1 MKISTNGKKVVV
13 AMSGGVDSSVS
24 AALLKEQGFD
34 VVGVFMKCWSIEDFP
49 GGECSS
55 EDDEYWARR
64 AAAHLGIPFYS
75 FDLVDEYKKRVV
87 DYFVAEYN
95 AGRTP
100 NPDVM
105 CNSEIKFGVFFDKV
119 MATFGAD
126 YIATGHYARVWHGV
140 DGSVML
146 LRGVDTNKDQSYF
159 LYRVGADRLAKTIFP
174 VGEYEKPKV
183 RELAKKFGLPNADKK
198 DSQGICFI
206 GNVDIKE
213 FLRDRVNTESGKV
226 VTAVGEIVGEH
237 EGLAFYTIGQRK
249 GIGSFGGGIPYY
261 VIGKNKEKNEL
272 VVGMAYD
279 PDLSRDTASIIDTTW
294 ISGEPA
300 EGKVYTAS
308 IRYRQKPQEVTITKE
323 GERFVLHFAQ
333 SQRAVTEGQ
342 SAVVYDGD
350 ILLGGG
356 IIEK

>member
-1 MKISTNGKKVVV
+1 MQTKGKKVVV

-34 VVGVFMKCWSIEDFP
+34 VVGAFMKCWNAEDFL

-55 EDDEYWARR
+55 EEDEYWARR
-64 AAAHLGIPFYS
+64 AAAHLNIPFYS

-119 MATFGAD
+119 MEAFGAD
-126 YIATGHYARVWHGV
+126 YIATGHYARVRQES
-140 DGSVML
+140 DGSVTL
-146 LRGVDTNKDQSYF
+146 LRGIDSNKDQSYF
-159 LYRVGADRLAKTIFP
+159 LYRVGAERLAKTLFP

-183 RELAKKFGLPNADKK
+183 REFAKKFGLPNADKK

-206 GNVDIKE
+206 GNVDMKD
-213 FLRDRVNTESGKV
+213 FLRGRVSATPGSV
-226 VTAVGEIVGEH
+226 VTAEGKVVGEH

-249 GIGSFGGGIPYY
+249 GIGSFGGGVPYY
-261 VIGKNKEKNEL
+261 VIAKNTEKNEL

-279 PDLSRDTASIIDTTW
+279 EDLSRTTATITDVCW
-294 ISGEPA
+294 VGKEPQEA
-300 EGKVYTAS
+300 KVYTAS
-308 IRYRQKPQEVTITKE
+308 IRYRQKPQEVTVTKE
-323 GERFVLHFAQ
+323 EGGFTLHFTQ